1 MKFGHFRR
9 NFGQV
14 EERLAAAT
22 AENKELKVQLFEA
35 SNGAGAR
42 GGGKY
47 AAELP
52 LGAGALAV
60 AGALLL
66 WTSLTQA
73 RIK

>member
-35 SNGAGAR
+35 SNGAGPR
-42 GGGKY
+42 GKY

>member
-1 MKFGHFRR
+1 MRFGHFRR

-14 EERLAAAT
+14 EGRLAAAT

-42 GGGKY
+42 GKY

>member
-1 MKFGHFRR
+1 M
-9 NFGQV
+9 
-14 EERLAAAT
+14 
-22 AENKELKVQLFEA
+22 QLFEA
-35 SNGAGAR
+35 SNGAGSHR
-42 GGGKY
+42 GGGKF

-52 LGAGALAV
+52 LGAGAVVV

>member
-1 MKFGHFRR
+1 M
-9 NFGQV
+9 

-35 SNGAGAR
+35 SNGAGSHR
-42 GGGKY
+42 GGGKF

-52 LGAGALAV
+52 LGAGAVVV

>member
-1 MKFGHFRR
+1 M
-9 NFGQV
+9 

-35 SNGAGAR
+35 SNGAGSHHR

-47 AAELP
+47 AVELP
-52 LGAGALAV
+52 LGAGAVVV